1 MSNAARGMLHVRA
14 ADAGKHPSRFQ
25 LWCGLKLLVMR
36 IDRGN
41 TRREHHGGNP

>member
-25 LWCGLKLLVMR
+25 LWCGLEF
-36 IDRGN
+36 IGN
-41 TRREHHGGNP
+41 EN